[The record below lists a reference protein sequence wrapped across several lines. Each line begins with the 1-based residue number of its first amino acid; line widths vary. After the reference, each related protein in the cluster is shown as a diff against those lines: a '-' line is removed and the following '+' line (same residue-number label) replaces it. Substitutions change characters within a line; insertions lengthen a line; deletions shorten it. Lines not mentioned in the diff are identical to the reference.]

1 MLQFMRVVA
10 LTRVRLDLNGDSL
23 LSFKEFLRPIAGDG
37 MHMHMRVCIREHSYS
52 HLHTTR
58 FIPLTL
64 LSQFL
69 SVKNEK
75 SAKEAAQK
83 PPAEPE
89 MKEIDHAAVADK
101 AMELFDHNSDGL
113 VDPVEFFE
121 VVKRA
126 NSNGKTVRCMAAAP
140 TAATHPC
147 NLTHAFLVHAT
158 PAISLTPS
166 LGTG

>member
-1 MLQFMRVVA
+1 MY
-10 LTRVRLDLNGDSL
+10 T
-23 LSFKEFLRPIAGDG
+23 
-37 MHMHMRVCIREHSYS
+37 CIFTGAHI
-52 HLHTTR
+52 HTTR

-64 LSQFL
+64 LSPFP

-75 SAKEAAQK
+75 SAKEAAQR

-101 AMELFDHNSDGL
+101 AMELFDNNADGL

-126 NSNGKTVRCMAAAP
+126 NSDGKTVRCMAAA
-140 TAATHPC
+140 
-147 NLTHAFLVHAT
+147 T
-158 PAISLTPS
+158 PAPSATLPS
-166 LGTG
+166 LYYCNITTHVLCSG

>member
-1 MLQFMRVVA
+1 MH
-10 LTRVRLDLNGDSL
+10 VR
-23 LSFKEFLRPIAGDG
+23 
-37 MHMHMRVCIREHSYS
+37 IRKHSCS
-52 HLHTTR
+52 RHTAAR

-75 SAKEAAQK
+75 SAKEAAQR

-101 AMELFDHNSDGL
+101 AMELFDSNSDGL

-126 NSNGKTVRCMAAAP
+126 NVDGKTVRCMAAAS
-140 TAATHPC
+140 TSC
-147 NLTHAFLVHAT
+147 NL
-158 PAISLTPS
+158 SRLTPCAQVDLAMVQDFIES
-166 LGTG
+166 YAVCHAPPLSP